1 MQKVERSIIEVSL
14 KIVEVSL
21 KIIQSMRKASLNIR
35 KSQRILPKNKS
46 DVWALLARVMGSG
59 CPAQGLSMPTWWA
72 TDARV
77 TGTSRPTEGYFS
89 EVSHVGKSHAKLLYK
104 KFRSHVRTF

>member
-1 MQKVERSIIEVSL
+1 M
-14 KIVEVSL
+14 
-21 KIIQSMRKASLNIR
+21 
-35 KSQRILPKNKS
+35 S
-46 DVWALLARVMGSG
+46 DVWVLVARVMGSG

-89 EVSHVGKSHAKLLYK
+89 EV
-104 KFRSHVRTF
+104 